1 MVGLRTEQ
9 EKHNKQISSRMI
21 LETSVSNIN

>member
-9 EKHNKQISSRMI
+9 EKQNKQISSRMI
-21 LETSVSNIN
+21 LEPSVSDSS